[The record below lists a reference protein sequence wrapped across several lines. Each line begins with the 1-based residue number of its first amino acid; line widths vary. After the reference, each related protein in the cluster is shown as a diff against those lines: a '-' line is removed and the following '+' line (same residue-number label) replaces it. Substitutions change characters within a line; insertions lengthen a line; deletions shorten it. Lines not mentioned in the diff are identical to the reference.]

1 MTQEPFRWPGYS
13 GRMSNLATRTPRL
26 AAVRARVV
34 ELSRFLAVGGVSF
47 VVDLGLF
54 NLLRF
59 GPGELLLHKPLTA
72 KVLSVAAATLVSWV
86 GNRLWTFA
94 DHRTT
99 HRGRELLLYAVINLL
114 GVLIGIATLA
124 FSHYT
129 LGLHTPL
136 ADNIST
142 VLGIALGT
150 IVRYVGYKR
159 FVFITP
165 SADAV
170 RVDHERLTA
179 DVEVDALA

>member
-1 MTQEPFRWPGYS
+1 
-13 GRMSNLATRTPRL
+13 MSTLVARFPRL

-34 ELSRFLAVGGVSF
+34 ELTRFLAVGGVSF

-86 GNRLWTFA
+86 GNRRWTFA
-94 DHRTT
+94 DHRTAQ
-99 HRGRELLLYAVINLL
+99 RGRELLLYAIINVL
-114 GVLIGIATLA
+114 GVLIGVATLA

-129 LGLHTPL
+129 LDLRTPL
-136 ADNIST
+136 ADNVST

-150 IVRYVGYKR
+150 VVRYVGYKR
-159 FVFITP
+159 YVFITP
-165 SADAV
+165 SAGTALSDDELLDAG
-170 RVDHERLTA
+170 
-179 DVEVDALA
+179 VEAEALA

>member
-1 MTQEPFRWPGYS
+1 
-13 GRMSNLATRTPRL
+13 MSNFATRSPRL
-26 AAVRARVV
+26 VAVRARVV

-86 GNRLWTFA
+86 GNRHWTFA
-94 DHRTT
+94 EHRTAQ
-99 HRGRELLLYAVINLL
+99 RGRELLLYAVINVL
-114 GVLIGIATLA
+114 GVFIGIAALA

-159 FVFITP
+159 YVFITP
-165 SADAV
+165 SAQPVLADDERRDADAEV
-170 RVDHERLTA
+170 VA
-179 DVEVDALA
+179 EVDALA

>member
-1 MTQEPFRWPGYS
+1 MTT
-13 GRMSNLATRTPRL
+13 LATRSPRL
-26 AAVRARVV
+26 TAVRARVV

-86 GNRLWTFA
+86 GNRHWTFA
-94 DHRTT
+94 DHRTAQ
-99 HRGRELLLYAVINLL
+99 RGRELLLYAVINVL

-129 LGLHTPL
+129 LGLRTPL

-142 VLGIALGT
+142 IFGIALGT
-150 IVRYVGYKR
+150 IVRYVGYKKY
-159 FVFITP
+159 VFITP
-165 SADAV
+165 HAAASVPD
-170 RVDHERLTA
+170 TA
-179 DVEVDALA
+179 PLNAEVDALA

>member
-1 MTQEPFRWPGYS
+1 
-13 GRMSNLATRTPRL
+13 MSTLVTRSPRL

-34 ELSRFLAVGGVSF
+34 ELTRFLAVGGVSF

-86 GNRLWTFA
+86 GNRHWTFA
-94 DHRTT
+94 DHRTAQ
-99 HRGRELLLYAVINLL
+99 RGRELLLYAVINVL

-159 FVFITP
+159 YVFITP
-165 SADAV
+165 SVDAAQPEL
-170 RVDHERLTA
+170 ERLTA
-179 DVEVDALA
+179 DSEVDALA

>member
-1 MTQEPFRWPGYS
+1 
-13 GRMSNLATRTPRL
+13 MSTLVTRSPRL

-34 ELSRFLAVGGVSF
+34 ELTRFLAVGGVSF

-86 GNRLWTFA
+86 GNRHWTFA
-94 DHRTT
+94 DHRTAQ
-99 HRGRELLLYAVINLL
+99 RGRELLLYAVINVL
-114 GVLIGIATLA
+114 GVLIGVATLA

-129 LGLHTPL
+129 LDLRTPL

-159 FVFITP
+159 YVFITP
-165 SADAV
+165 STSAV
-170 RVDHERLTA
+170 AMPSSDTVVPIEA
-179 DVEVDALA
+179 EVDALA

>member
-1 MTQEPFRWPGYS
+1 
-13 GRMSNLATRTPRL
+13 MSTLVTRSPRL

-34 ELSRFLAVGGVSF
+34 ELTRFLAVGGVSF

-86 GNRLWTFA
+86 GNRRWTFA
-94 DHRTT
+94 DHRTAQ
-99 HRGRELLLYAVINLL
+99 RGRELLLYAIINVL
-114 GVLIGIATLA
+114 GVLIGVATLA
-124 FSHYT
+124 FSHYA
-129 LGLHTPL
+129 LDLRTPL
-136 ADNIST
+136 ADNVST

-159 FVFITP
+159 YVFITP
-165 SADAV
+165 SAGTALSDDELLDAG
-170 RVDHERLTA
+170 
-179 DVEVDALA
+179 VEVDALA